1 MSSHARRQVA
11 EFVPRRCKVHG
22 YKVQVVGT
30 VTGPAIVRAVE
41 TRPWAVAPQPTL
53 IAQT

>member
-1 MSSHARRQVA
+1 MSSHAPQQVVG
-11 EFVPRRCKVHG
+11 FVPRRCKVHR
-22 YKVQVVGT
+22 YKLQVVGT
-30 VTGPAIVRAVE
+30 VIGPAIARAVE